1 MVELE
6 EDRITR
12 YCQALAFAE
21 QQAGQLV
28 ERRPDFL
35 PMFTTQGHWQSDN
48 AQPLDWSEGFLA
60 GLLWQLFRRTGDAR
74 WQDLAERYARLVEP
88 RQHDTHSYD
97 LGMIFLHSHLPWY
110 ELTNDRRVR
119 SVLFAAGTTLAQ
131 RFHYRGRFFS
141 SGANRESL
149 SITMMMNVPL
159 IQWVANTRLDQD
171 LARFVV
177 AHARTTRDQ
186 LVRQDGSTAQALR
199 YDSEAG
205 RFADQHSTLGLNDAS
220 VWARG
225 LAWSIYGFTLTY
237 ALTQGAEFLKVA
249 RRNAEYWLEHL
260 PEDKIPLW
268 DFAAS
273 DPGVAQKN
281 VQRDT
286 SSAAIAASALLDLAQ
301 LDPRA
306 EHAIAYRSVALAM
319 LDVLVQPENLAAGR
333 EDWEGILLHGVYNF
347 NRGLGVDE
355 SLICGDYFLVE
366 ALTKVVLAADKLP
379 TH

>member
-1 MVELE
+1 MNGTVGAENCAIVVAPIISVIDEERLRIQRRCFPFPLTFPFRYGAEGSEVIIAEPYRSGSLAMVELE

-159 IQWVANTRLDQD
+159 IQWVANTRWIKTW
-171 LARFVV
+171 LASWSLMLGRRGTNWCDKTAPRHRHCV
-177 AHARTTRDQ
+177 TTAKPG
-186 LVRQDGSTAQALR
+186 GS
-199 YDSEAG
+199 
-205 RFADQHSTLGLNDAS
+205 
-220 VWARG
+220 
-225 LAWSIYGFTLTY
+225 LT
-237 ALTQGAEFLKVA
+237 
-249 RRNAEYWLEHL
+249 N
-260 PEDKIPLW
+260 IPRW
-268 DFAAS
+268 
-273 DPGVAQKN
+273 V
-281 VQRDT
+281 
-286 SSAAIAASALLDLAQ
+286 
-301 LDPRA
+301 
-306 EHAIAYRSVALAM
+306 
-319 LDVLVQPENLAAGR
+319 
-333 EDWEGILLHGVYNF
+333 
-347 NRGLGVDE
+347 
-355 SLICGDYFLVE
+355 
-366 ALTKVVLAADKLP
+366 
-379 TH
+379 